1 MIKRQMSAEAA
12 LERLEAQCAMSEY
25 CTHEVK
31 EKLYRWGVPSSAH
44 AAILERLAAGRF
56 VDDSRFARAY
66 VRDKSVYGKWGRRK
80 IALGLMAKHIER
92 DVVDGAMD
100 EIDEERYYGNL
111 CSILQSKSR
120 TVKAESDY
128 ELRMKLYQRGVQCGY
143 ESSLVSRAVNQVMKN
158 TSE

>member
-44 AAILERLAAGRF
+44 AGILGRLVAGRF
-56 VDDSRFARAY
+56 VDDRRFARAY

-80 IALGLMAKHIER
+80 IAMGLMAKHIER
-92 DVVDGAMD
+92 DISDEAMD
-100 EIDEERYYGNL
+100 EIDEDRYYDNL
-111 CSILQSKSR
+111 CSILRAKMR

-128 ELRMKLYQRGVQCGY
+128 ELRMKLYQRGAQSGY
-143 ESSLVSRAVNQVMKN
+143 ESSLVSRAVSQVIKN
-158 TSE
+158 NSE